1 MSFMEHQSDDAID
14 ANKPSRHGSQPI
26 GAPKRRHSETDLA
39 VLLHREK
46 KGSSAQHEVP
56 GVNSDPFA
64 SPETL
69 GGGPQHGGAGQQ
81 PKSAHKVD
89 ARVPGAATGLVGSMM
104 DQDPA
109 AKSDLGPAG
118 NPQANISGP
127 AQTTPMAPEKGQ
139 GEALATT
146 YVNSAPPTG

>member
-1 MSFMEHQSDDAID
+1 MHESYDGITDKS
-14 ANKPSRHGSQPI
+14 SRHGSQPI
-26 GAPKRRHSETDLA
+26 GAPKRRHSESDLE
-39 VLLHREK
+39 VLPHREK
-46 KGSSAQHEVP
+46 KGSSVQHEVP
-56 GVNSDPFA
+56 GGNSDPFA

-69 GGGPQHGGAGQQ
+69 GGGLQHGGAGQQ

-118 NPQANISGP
+118 KPQANISEP
-127 AQTTPMAPEKGQ
+127 ARSLP
-139 GEALATT
+139 
-146 YVNSAPPTG
+146 SSRPPAMPR